1 MEPLS
6 LAWVLVELGLELVLE
21 LVLEQELEQAFS
33 LSLALVFMQV
43 SLVVPRGRRLY
54 EFMDVV
60 YHSLTLLSRPMD
72 HLGVDD
78 EHVHDGT
85 LLPIRENLP
94 SHVLRTCVP
103 HDAMDHRGDRTHVH
117 IHDDRNDVGSA
128 PLQSILEQ
136 NRDE

>member
-1 MEPLS
+1 M
-6 LAWVLVELGLELVLE
+6 
-21 LVLEQELEQAFS
+21 LEQELEQAFS

-43 SLVVPRGRRLY
+43 SLLVLRGKRLY

-60 YHSLTLLSRPMD
+60 YQSLTLLSRPMD

-78 EHVHDGT
+78 EHVHDGI

-94 SHVLRTCVP
+94 SHVLRACVP
-103 HDAMDHRGDRTHVH
+103 HDAMDHLGDGTHVH
-117 IHDDRNDVGSA
+117 IHDDRNVGSA